1 VKTRITKGLLK
12 NTALE
17 TLDAWD
23 TIMGLQFE
31 NLVHANLGLL
41 LSRISLDRKA
51 VLNAGSYMQKQ
62 TLRRQGCQ
70 IDLLIRTRRSLYV
83 FEIKFRKRIAA
94 SIVEEVREKVRRLKL
109 PKGQSVRTGLIY
121 CGELDPAID
130 GRDDFDFLVPA
141 EKLLTN
147 P

>member
-1 VKTRITKGLLK
+1 MLK
-12 NTALE
+12 NSALE
-17 TLDAWD
+17 SLDAWD

-31 NLVHANLGLL
+31 NLVQANLDLL
-41 LSRISLDRKA
+41 LARIGLDKKL
-51 VLNAGSYMQKQ
+51 VLNAGPYQQKQ

-70 IDLLIRTRRSLYV
+70 IDLLLRTRRSLYV

-94 SIVEEVREKVRRLKL
+94 CVVDEVREKVRRLKL

-121 CGELDPAID
+121 CGELDPEID

-141 EKLLTN
+141 ETLLKRK
-147 P
+147 